1 MIGDNALVMFDRHC
15 HRVMAKAVH
24 DLAKCAAVKDEFC
37 SVCCSEGMENDV
49 VSAYMVSCFPELL
62 LECGW

>member
-1 MIGDNALVMFDRHC
+1 MIGDNALVMFDPHC

-24 DLAKCAAVKDEFC
+24 DLANAVKGEFC
-37 SVCCSEGMENDV
+37 SACCSEGMENDV

-62 LECGW
+62 LECGR